1 MGLPPGTGPTS
12 WGTRLLQAALALLDA
27 GGFELIDEGEYVP
40 LKA

>member
-1 MGLPPGTGPTS
+1 
-12 WGTRLLQAALALLDA
+12 LQAALALLDA